1 MFITCYKCYFI
12 PFFFFQNLFDT
23 NYFCSI
29 AFCNRSC
36 SGLESGPKS
45 YGQNPTSLSK
55 EPSPDS
61 LPQKDDLPAL
71 KVCQVSDNKLC
82 LPRDIRQM
90 FLQCPI
96 YGPEWR
102 SLLKEFDAQW
112 GVPASDGSPTPRSSA
127 NPNGTPSPV
136 KDEVKMEKDEFD
148 WSTAFPD
155 EPKTMDAIKQ
165 KYGQDITEMPGHDP
179 NVTFVLVPGPALF
192 VTVKE
197 AMVLKNAAINGPI
210 VAHGA
215 GVWLLGDKADKFK
228 KDNPNRGIPC
238 SWHNDE
244 GWVVMEEWAL
254 PKLGG
259 CGFL

>member
-1 MFITCYKCYFI
+1 MTQTIFAPLRFATDPAQAWK
-12 PFFFFQNLFDT
+12 
-23 NYFCSI
+23 
-29 AFCNRSC
+29 AARS
-36 SGLESGPKS
+36 PMDKTQPR
-45 YGQNPTSLSK
+45 YHK